1 MLAICPHAPYSQQ
14 SSKYCLLSA
23 LLQYKILPNL
33 RDEAEVVM
41 SGQGE
46 HCLQY
51 ISVMQ
56 CPVGRL
62 TLPEGALQ
70 TLGVSDLCV
79 GHQKGGIG
87 VGRGFK
93 ARAPH
98 HIQYRPGTVYV
109 TGKEERGFRIVG
121 SG

>member
-1 MLAICPHAPYSQQ
+1 
-14 SSKYCLLSA
+14 
-23 LLQYKILPNL
+23 
-33 RDEAEVVM
+33 M

-56 CPVGRL
+56 CPVIRL

-70 TLGVSDLCV
+70 TLSVSHLCV
-79 GHQKGGIG
+79 GHQKGCIG

-98 HIQYRPGTVYV
+98 YIQHRPGTVYV
-109 TGKEERGFRIVG
+109 TGKEEREGVQNGEVWVARRKGLLSMFYEESLTTKNV
-121 SG
+121 